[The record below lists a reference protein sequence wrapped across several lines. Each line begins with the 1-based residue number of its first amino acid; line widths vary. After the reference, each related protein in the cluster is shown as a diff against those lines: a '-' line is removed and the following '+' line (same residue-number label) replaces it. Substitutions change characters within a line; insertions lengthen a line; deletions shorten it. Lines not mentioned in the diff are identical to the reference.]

1 MSQTAD
7 QSNETLKVLVYSSNR
22 VVRQQVVAAL
32 GRKIASDL
40 PEIEISEFATEP
52 AVIRALDS
60 QRFDVAVMDGEA
72 VPGGMG
78 ICHQIKDEIV
88 DAPPVVMLIARIQ
101 DAWLA
106 TWSRAD
112 AVSGYPVDPL
122 KLPND
127 VAKVVRDRRAGLVT
141 VLSSTDPVP
150 GVGSRHE

>member
-22 VVRQQVVAAL
+22 VVRQQVAAAL
-32 GRKIASDL
+32 GRRVAADL
-40 PEIEISEFATEP
+40 PEVEIFEYATEP
-52 AVIRALDS
+52 AVIRAVDS

-88 DAPPVVMLIARIQ
+88 DAPPVVMLIARAQ

-106 TWSRAD
+106 TWSRAE
-112 AVSGYPVDPL
+112 AISGYPIDPL
-122 KLPND
+122 RLPAD
-127 VAKVVRDRRAGLVT
+127 VAKVVRDRRNGVVT
-141 VLSSTDPVP
+141 VLSSSDPVP